1 MNRWALV
8 LCYGLGVPSPRGD
21 SLFFAAAGCAPLTWG
36 GAAAAWEPRPRGAGR
51 GHGGQ
56 DRGRR
61 SPGRGQDRSAE
72 DAAAAA
78 LAAAS
83 ACARMWAW
91 ICRWVS
97 AICAIDFLVNSQN
110 PGTAEAAM

>member
-36 GAAAAWEPRPRGAGR
+36 GAGR